1 METGDS
7 TAGNGD
13 EHEAPDGSARRM
25 HAAKVIP
32 DLRDG
37 VGGIGEDAEDDT
49 DGHDDQADAKDGV
62 DLANDGINGDKGCN
76 KVVHQNNDEPEQQR
90 GEHAGSAALA
100 AQLHDQAGGA
110 HREHGAHHDEQ
121 HHREH
126 AHDVLHHRA

>member
-1 METGDS
+1 
-7 TAGNGD
+7 
-13 EHEAPDGSARRM
+13 M

-37 VGGIGEDAEDDT
+37 VGRVGKDAEDDA
-49 DGHDDQADAKDGV
+49 DGHDDQADAEDGV
-62 DLANDGINGDKGCN
+62 DLTDDGINGDKGCN

-90 GEHAGSAALA
+90 GEHAGSAALT

-110 HREHGAHHDEQ
+110 HRKHGAHHDEQ

-126 AHDVLHHRA
+126 THDVLHHRA